1 MSSYSSS
8 SFLQAGNSSPL
19 RQALKPSSHYHGQ
32 GQSEPSSSSSSHLR
46 NSTSAGGSGTS
57 GSVSHSLPST
67 SSSSSSSST
76 SDLLSLHPSTTLPYS
91 ISSVSSYSS
100 SYAPQNIL
108 VDRPMDLAS
117 RWSGASVSA
126 VPPSGGGGGGAA
138 GLGAGPGGRGGLN
151 LGAGVTGGSG
161 SGSGKQYVVLKLEEM
176 AVVKS
181 IYFGKY
187 KEPHPCN
194 LKDFKVYGYCGPSSD
209 PDPNSGLWTKLL
221 RAGLRDNGVPEEFA
235 LNWKDGSGL
244 PLPLRYIKVVP
255 LAAHR
260 PNYNFSIW
268 HIALKGVS
276 DKALISQVAQEYD
289 EHCESN
295 TMRLILKH
303 LRARGHHSAYQAL
316 LASSKLDGKTSYAGS
331 SSSGANRASRRPFEH
346 PLVTQLY
353 EAIMRGDWDAAERCL
368 DAAAGLTSDGSSDD
382 VGESSGTS
390 LFAAFVSKCSQQ
402 AEWTRLLGTDI
413 NGEVPSARGGHQLV
427 LDTVKGTA
435 YLFGGWDGQ
444 VDLNDLWIYYIEES
458 RWRCISRDTTEQGGP
473 SPRSCHRMAFD
484 SRSGIIYVLGRYVD
498 YEKQQQ
504 QRNLRSEVIEAGARS
519 PLATGTTPRA
529 GAATPGRST
538 RDAPGLSGSDP
549 STARAATLSPNL
561 AAASPRDQGTRAPSS
576 PRLGE
581 TASAPH
587 TSDFFRFSTRNERWD
602 RLSSNTAL
610 DGGPKLIFDHQ
621 MVVDEE
627 SQMMYVFGGR
637 VVHWDPAQVQLSG
650 MWSYDCIQRT
660 WTFLFDDDTR
670 TGGKILSRAGHSM
683 LLDTGSRGGNGDGKR
698 QLWILAGQRADSY
711 LADMYTYNLSSGAVR
726 QIARDYSHG
735 GAGPEGG
742 FTQRASIDSVKREI
756 HLYSGIVRR
765 TKQSESGPR
774 SSFWVYS
781 IERDEW
787 QQVWKGGA
795 STSLPVEE
803 EEDDEEKDTYDA
815 DRGEEAEEATDR
827 LSKATVT
834 AAPGSSSFKKLR
846 IREPQPR
853 YASQLIFDAKSE
865 SFLLFGGNPA
875 EATQD
880 GPGVSARLDDLWSL
894 RLLRPQVGEVLRR
907 AKFALRQQRFKEM
920 AAAVV
925 VPRRGL
931 FATSLLAPPSSSQ
944 EEAAADGGGWKAMQA
959 LAYLQTEVA
968 AVVDHEAPEE
978 ARAFRKLVAGLLGG
992 ESSVNGGDDE
1002 EIEIEENVQEIGE
1015 REGEK
1020 EKRKR
1025 VGEDDDDGD
1034 DNESDGLPA
1043 VDDDADML
1051 SVSQTLPRLGSPTSP
1066 TSGNSMHPTTVGSG
1080 SGPGPG
1086 PSLGESATLTSS
1098 TASHP
1103 AQGNSALSPSLSS
1116 SAAGVAAAAGAGV
1129 GVGADYTTGPALDAS
1144 QRSPLLFSQRL
1155 SLFRTLLELLPA
1167 EDVEP
1172 VEQLGVCVR
1181 AYGAS
1186 LGGAKGFVEGREEGK
1201 YIASSTSGSGSGSGS
1216 ASGYGY
1222 GSGSRSGHNRMA
1234 LSLLRERRAR
1244 EDRG

>member
-1 MSSYSSS
+1 
-8 SFLQAGNSSPL
+8 
-19 RQALKPSSHYHGQ
+19 
-32 GQSEPSSSSSSHLR
+32 
-46 NSTSAGGSGTS
+46 
-57 GSVSHSLPST
+57 
-67 SSSSSSSST
+67 
-76 SDLLSLHPSTTLPYS
+76 
-91 ISSVSSYSS
+91 
-100 SYAPQNIL
+100 
-108 VDRPMDLAS
+108 
-117 RWSGASVSA
+117 
-126 VPPSGGGGGGAA
+126 
-138 GLGAGPGGRGGLN
+138 
-151 LGAGVTGGSG
+151 
-161 SGSGKQYVVLKLEEM
+161 
-176 AVVKS
+176 
-181 IYFGKY
+181 
-187 KEPHPCN
+187 
-194 LKDFKVYGYCGPSSD
+194 
-209 PDPNSGLWTKLL
+209 
-221 RAGLRDNGVPEEFA
+221 
-235 LNWKDGSGL
+235 
-244 PLPLRYIKVVP
+244 
-255 LAAHR
+255 
-260 PNYNFSIW
+260 
-268 HIALKGVS
+268 
-276 DKALISQVAQEYD
+276 
-289 EHCESN
+289 
-295 TMRLILKH
+295 MRLILKH
-303 LRARGHHSAYQAL
+303 LRARGHHTAYQAL
-316 LASSKLDGKTSYAGS
+316 LASSKLDGKANYSGA
-331 SSSGANRASRRPFEH
+331 SSSGASRPSRRPFEH

-353 EAIMRGDWDAAERCL
+353 EAIMRGDWEGAERCL
-368 DAAAGLTSDGSSDD
+368 DAAAGLTGDGSTDD
-382 VGESSGTS
+382 VGESTGTS
-390 LFAAFVSKCSQQ
+390 LFASFVSKCSQQ

-444 VDLNDLWIYYIEES
+444 ADLNDLWIYYIEES

-484 SRSGIIYVLGRYVD
+484 GRSGIIYVLGRYVD
-498 YEKQQQ
+498 YEKQQH
-504 QRNLRSEVIEAGARS
+504 QRSNRSEVIDAGARS

-529 GAATPGRST
+529 GAAASPGRT
-538 RDAPGLSGSDP
+538 ARDAPGLGGSNP

-561 AAASPRDQGTRAPSS
+561 AAASPRDQGVRPPSS
-576 PRLGE
+576 PGPADA
-581 TASAPH
+581 ASAPH

-602 RLSSNTAL
+602 RLSLNTAL

-683 LLDTGSRGGNGDGKR
+683 LLDTGSKGGNGDGKR

-726 QIARDYSHG
+726 QVARDYSHG

-742 FTQRASIDSVKREI
+742 FTQRASIDPVKREI

-774 SSFWVYS
+774 SAFWVYS

-787 QQVWKGGA
+787 RQVWKGGA
-795 STSLPVEE
+795 STSLPAEEE
-803 EEDDEEKDTYDA
+803 EEDDDDEAEDTYDA
-815 DRGEEAEEATDR
+815 DGGGEEQEAADR

-834 AAPGSSSFKKLR
+834 AGPSSASASVKKPKA
-846 IREPQPR
+846 REPQPR
-853 YASQLIFDAKSE
+853 YASQLVFDAKSE

-875 EATQD
+875 EAAQD
-880 GPGVSARLDDLWSL
+880 TSGAASSRLDDLWSL

-931 FATSLLAPPSSSQ
+931 FASSLLAPPSSHH
-944 EEAAADGGGWKAMQA
+944 EEAADGGGWKAMQA

-992 ESSVNGGDDE
+992 EPSGQGGEVDD
-1002 EIEIEENVQEIGE
+1002 IEVDEKEGE
-1015 REGEK
+1015 GEGGEK

-1025 VGEDDDDGD
+1025 AGEDGDEEEDDED

-1066 TSGNSMHPTTVGSG
+1066 TSATPTHPTTAGLG
-1080 SGPGPG
+1080 LA
-1086 PSLGESATLTSS
+1086 PSFGEPAALASS
-1098 TASHP
+1098 TSNPGQGSSTPSAPAS
-1103 AQGNSALSPSLSS
+1103 ASTSLAVS
-1116 SAAGVAAAAGAGV
+1116 GAGA
-1129 GVGADYTTGPALDAS
+1129 GADYTTGPALDAS
-1144 QRSPLLFSQRL
+1144 QRPPHLFSQRL
-1155 SLFRTLLELLPA
+1155 ALFRALLELLPP
-1167 EDVEP
+1167 ETVEP
-1172 VEQLGVCVR
+1172 GEQLGVCVR

-1186 LGGAKGFVEGREEGK
+1186 LGGGKGAG
-1201 YIASSTSGSGSGSGS
+1201 GSGSGSVGKKVS
-1216 ASGYGY
+1216 HASGG
-1222 GSGSRSGHNRMA
+1222 GSGSGVTYAKGGSAGAGSG
-1234 LSLLRERRAR
+1234 SG
-1244 EDRG
+1244 RGS